1 VITQKRAVYDLKYL
15 RALLNSRLYF
25 QWLYQRGKRK
35 GKMLELFQ
43 VPLSEIPITR
53 IPKDDQ
59 ECYINLADNIL
70 ATKKRDP
77 EANTTAWEREIDRL
91 VYKLHDM
98 TPEEIALVS
107 VAETAAATAGGRC
120 DTQRR

>member
-1 VITQKRAVYDLKYL
+1 LSCFRSRCL
-15 RALLNSRLYF
+15 RFRSNVS
-25 QWLYQRGKRK
+25 QRTTKSVTSISPNK
-35 GKMLELFQ
+35 
-43 VPLSEIPITR
+43 
-53 IPKDDQ
+53 
-59 ECYINLADNIL
+59 IL